1 MPFITEDLWKKV
13 SNSEKVLISSSW
25 NVSLPSLNDVSFVK
39 STEMIIE
46 IITSVRSIRSEL
58 NIPTKKE
65 LLLQVYKKDSRE
77 IDEIK
82 NIDLL
87 LKKLIK
93 IRNIDKVADFSDRAA
108 SFSVSN
114 IDFAL
119 IIDDDIDL
127 SSEIKRIEKEEIKI
141 ISDIELLKKKLSN
154 DSFIKKAPK
163 NIVKESNDRL
173 EDLISDQKKLEESK
187 LFISKLI
194 SHGK

>member
-1 MPFITEDLWKKV
+1 L
-13 SNSEKVLISSSW
+13 
-25 NVSLPSLNDVSFVK
+25 LN
-39 STEMIIE
+39 
-46 IITSVRSIRSEL
+46 
-58 NIPTKKE
+58 
-65 LLLQVYKKDSRE
+65 
-77 IDEIK
+77 
-82 NIDLL
+82 
-87 LKKLIK
+87 KLIK
-93 IRNIDKVADFSDRAA
+93 IRKIDKVADFSDRSA

-119 IIDDDIDL
+119 VIDDDIDL

-154 DSFIKKAPK
+154 DNFIKKAPK

-173 EDLISDQKKLEESK
+173 DDLLSDQKKLGESK